1 MIAFATSGRGV
12 NWVSHEAISCARDSP
27 PTTRDS
33 GGTRALLVVYVNVGC
48 LAFKGRTQGAAQK
61 ATRGV
66 LAEEPTANFRMVL
79 EWAESKNEDGTRV
92 YALMG
97 LSSTKIR
104 PARLALVRLLLLRHG
119 YRTRASQAHAGGTGR
134 QRAGVLTAWDPKQL
148 KALPV
153 EGGQLHRTIVQGRH
167 MVMRFGVPGVDR
179 SPGRGHLL
187 DFGLR
192 YMHVRGSH
200 AGAARD
206 EVNRANQVL

>member
-1 MIAFATSGRGV
+1 
-12 NWVSHEAISCARDSP
+12 
-27 PTTRDS
+27 
-33 GGTRALLVVYVNVGC
+33 LLVVYVNVGC
-48 LAFKGRTQGAAQK
+48 LAFKGRGQGAAQK
-61 ATRGV
+61 ATRGA
-66 LAEEPTANFRMVL
+66 LAEESTANFRIVL

-104 PARLALVRLLLLRHG
+104 PARLAIVRLLLLRHG
-119 YRTRASQAHAGGTGR
+119 YRTRASQAHAGATGR
-134 QRAGVLTAWDPKQL
+134 QRAGVLAAWDPKQL

-187 DFGLR
+187 DFGLW
-192 YMHVRGSH
+192 
-200 AGAARD
+200 
-206 EVNRANQVL
+206 